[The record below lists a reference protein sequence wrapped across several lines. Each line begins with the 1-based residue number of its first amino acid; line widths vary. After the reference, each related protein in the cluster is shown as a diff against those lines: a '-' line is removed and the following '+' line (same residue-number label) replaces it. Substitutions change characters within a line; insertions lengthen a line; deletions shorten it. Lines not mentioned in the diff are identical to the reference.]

1 MNRLSRIGTAL
12 ARHLRSRLSS
22 APRERRRQHRRSDMR
37 QLVGRDLAGGGLRKN
52 LPIWLIPGVV
62 VCGVVVA
69 LAVANLRVQLID
81 QGYKRAS
88 AVARHQELKEEQRN
102 LAARVRQL
110 RDPVRLVSLAE
121 EMGFTR
127 PEHVIAMAPPGIE
140 TRP

>member
-1 MNRLSRIGTAL
+1 MSSLSGIGTAP
-12 ARHLRSRLSS
+12 ARSLRSRLAS
-22 APRERRRQHRRSDMR
+22 APRERRQQRRRSDVK
-37 QLVGRDLAGGGLRKN
+37 QLVGRNLAGGGRRKK

-62 VCGVVVA
+62 VCGVIVA
-69 LAVANLRVQLID
+69 LAIANLRVQLIG

-127 PEHVIAMAPPGIE
+127 PEHAIAMAPPGFE